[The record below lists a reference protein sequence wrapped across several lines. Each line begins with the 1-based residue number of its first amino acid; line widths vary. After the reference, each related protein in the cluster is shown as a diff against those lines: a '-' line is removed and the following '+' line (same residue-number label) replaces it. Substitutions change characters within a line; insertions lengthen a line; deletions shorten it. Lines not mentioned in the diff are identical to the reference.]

1 MIDPIHN
8 QAYQE
13 YSRVSGQ
20 KSANGNGEKFS
31 LDVST
36 DASTDPSLNG
46 NSSDHSKDGVIY
58 EPGNR
63 SETANKESASGKQT
77 GYGSASANSNSLS
90 TQSRNTTRSRAGSTE
105 SLTDTVRRLWKTA
118 LQAVKKFLLSIW
130 ESKPAE
136 GEESLENNPELE
148 DAAYLDNNLISEA
161 AASLDD
167 DLISEEAASLD
178 DGLISEDAA
187 YLDDNL
193 ISEADATLQSDSA
206 FRTGPRD
213 SAAVSDPMLLTD
225 ETLDQDIRKA
235 LKSGDTD
242 TFRALLSR
250 DGSRLPAK
258 STSLLTY
265 YDASGRLVMP
275 DPSDQYRILHGDR
288 GSRKS

>member
-46 NSSDHSKDGVIY
+46 NPSDHSKDGVIY
-58 EPGNR
+58 EPENR
-63 SETANKESASGKQT
+63 DETANKESASGKQT
-77 GYGSASANSNSLS
+77 GYGSASANGNALS
-90 TQSRNTTRSRAGSTE
+90 TQSRNTARSRAGSTE

-136 GEESLENNPELE
+136 GEETLENNLDSE
-148 DAAYLDNNLISEA
+148 DEVSSETNPDLKD

-167 DLISEEAASLD
+167 SLISEVDASLK
-178 DGLISEDAA
+178 
-187 YLDDNL
+187 DNQT
-193 ISEADATLQSDSA
+193 SEANASLEDD
-206 FRTGPRD
+206 R
-213 SAAVSDPMLLTD
+213 MLLTD

-235 LKSGDTD
+235 LKSGDTE

-250 DGSRLPAK
+250 DGSRLPAR